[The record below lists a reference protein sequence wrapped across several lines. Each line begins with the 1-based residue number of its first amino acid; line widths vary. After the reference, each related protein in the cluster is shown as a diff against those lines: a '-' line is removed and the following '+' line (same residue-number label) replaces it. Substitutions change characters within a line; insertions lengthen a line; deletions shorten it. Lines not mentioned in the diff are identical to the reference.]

1 MIGAAM
7 PEPTIKIVFISPDAQ
22 LGESMRATLASAR
35 RVELSVVDVDVESAA
50 EQVKPL
56 EGDVLVIDVD
66 ANRRAQLVALQKIM
80 TSLGGRTPVIVL
92 TDGFDDAVGR
102 WFLQIRIT
110 DFMKKPVRPEEVL
123 QACLKA
129 LVKEGAERGRSA
141 QTFSFVQAAGGVG
154 NTTIALEAALQIL
167 QSSDIERR
175 STCLID
181 LDFHNDACAEFLDI
195 EPRLDLKEI
204 GARGERLDAQLL
216 QVLLSHHSSG
226 LALLAA
232 SGLNGEVCGVDR
244 AAVIQLLEVASSC
257 FANLVVDLPRTWQP
271 WADDVLVGS
280 DRIYV
285 VTDMTVPGLRCGRKL
300 ASRVAERLPAAPAP
314 QVIVNR
320 FEPRVLFGSGL
331 RRNDVERALDGCFA
345 GGVANNYPLVREA
358 IDRGVSLEAVK
369 AGNNVSADVKRILFA
384 RAS

>member
-1 MIGAAM
+1 M
-7 PEPTIKIVFISPDAQ
+7 PESTVRILFVSPDAQ
-22 LGESMRATLASAR
+22 LGESMRAALASAR
-35 RVELSVVDVDVESAA
+35 RVELSIMALDVENAA
-50 EQVKPL
+50 DQSKPL
-56 EGDVLVIDVD
+56 EADVLVIDID

-123 QACLKA
+123 GACLKS
-129 LVKEGAERGRSA
+129 LIPEGGARGHSA

-167 QSSDIERR
+167 QTSEIDRR

-181 LDFHNDACAEFLDI
+181 LDFHTDACAAFLDI

-204 GARGERLDAQLL
+204 GVLGERLDAQLL

-232 SGLNGEVCGVDR
+232 SGLNGEVCGVER
-244 AAVIQLLEVASSC
+244 AAVIQILEVASAC

-271 WADDVLVGS
+271 WTDDVLVGS

-300 ASRVAERLPAAPAP
+300 TSRIAERLPSAPAP

-331 RRNDVERALDGCFA
+331 RRNDVERALEGCFA
-345 GGVANNYPLVREA
+345 GGVSNNYPLVREA
-358 IDRGVSLEAVK
+358 IDRGVPLETVK
-369 AGNNVSADVKRILFA
+369 AGNNVSADLKRILFA